1 LRRIEAG
8 AQGEHKLARGY
19 RPALTYSAHE
29 FADARLGRAIA
40 DYLGHER
47 VAIERTIAYYDE
59 HAPFRRSEDDAT
71 GAERL
76 GESFDADV

>member
-19 RPALTYSAHE
+19 RPTLTWSAHE
-29 FADARLGRAIA
+29 FADERLARAVA

-47 VAIERTIAYYDE
+47 VAVERAIAHYEEY
-59 HAPFRRSEDDAT
+59 APFRRGDGAAE
-71 GAERL
+71 GAEEM
-76 GESFDADV
+76 GETFDADL

>member
-19 RPALTYSAHE
+19 RPTLTYSAHE

-47 VAIERTIAYYDE
+47 AAVERAIAHYEGY
-59 HAPFRRSEDDAT
+59 APFRRGD
-71 GAERL
+71 GAQGTEEM
-76 GESFDADV
+76 GEAFDAEV